1 MTYELSGVSVTN
13 ETDWIRMSKFYGEW
27 NKKMCDAMLPIL
39 KMLYPSVA
47 Q

>member
-13 ETDWIRMSKFYGEW
+13 ETDWIRMLKLHAEW

-39 KMLYPSVA
+39 KELHPSVA